1 VELLK
6 VSLVLNTKRNNMKID
21 TIRYVYENRQPEL
34 RRLVVKYG
42 LPPAKNAKDLW
53 RKVNYLVA
61 KFKGEVLKD
70 IADIHPDKDLIIWN
84 ESTKVSSDNVPK
96 SISELDLNTILPI
109 EKEKKSGACGCAGA
123 DGEYSECGG
132 GCGCGCSGGCKTT
145 ATYSNAGGIVEK
157 VKDNMPIVIIGSL
170 LLVGGLLFLGNRN

>member
-1 VELLK
+1 
-6 VSLVLNTKRNNMKID
+6 MKID

-53 RKVNYLVA
+53 TKVNYLVA

-132 GCGCGCSGGCKTT
+132 GCGCSRCKTT
-145 ATYSNAGGIVEK
+145 YSNVGGIGEK
-157 VKDNMPIVIIGSL
+157 VKDNMPILVIGSL
-170 LLVGGLLFLGNRN
+170 LLVGGLLFLNRN

>member
-1 VELLK
+1 
-6 VSLVLNTKRNNMKID
+6 MKID

-53 RKVNYLVA
+53 SKVNYLVA

-70 IADIHPDKDLIIWN
+70 IAEIHPDKDLIIWS
-84 ESTKVSSDNVPK
+84 ESTKAGNDAAPK
-96 SISELDLNTILPI
+96 SISEIDLSSILPM
-109 EKEKKSGACGCAGA
+109 EEKKSGACGCAGA

-132 GCGCGCSGGCKTT
+132 CGCGCSGCRTTATT

-157 VKDNMPIVIIGSL
+157 VKDNMPIVVIGSL

>member
-1 VELLK
+1 
-6 VSLVLNTKRNNMKID
+6 M
-21 TIRYVYENRQPEL
+21 
-34 RRLVVKYG
+34 
-42 LPPAKNAKDLW
+42 
-53 RKVNYLVA
+53 NYLVA

-132 GCGCGCSGGCKTT
+132 GCGCSRCKTT
-145 ATYSNAGGIVEK
+145 YSNVGGIGEK
-157 VKDNMPIVIIGSL
+157 VKDNMPILVIGSL
-170 LLVGGLLFLGNRN
+170 LLVGGLLFLNRN

>member
-1 VELLK
+1 
-6 VSLVLNTKRNNMKID
+6 MKID

-53 RKVNYLVA
+53 TKVNYLVA

-84 ESTKVSSDNVPK
+84 ESTKVSSYNVPK

-132 GCGCGCSGGCKTT
+132 GCGCSRCKTT
-145 ATYSNAGGIVEK
+145 YSNVGGIGEK
-157 VKDNMPIVIIGSL
+157 VKDNMPILVIGSL
-170 LLVGGLLFLGNRN
+170 LLVGGLLFLNRN

>member
-1 VELLK
+1 
-6 VSLVLNTKRNNMKID
+6 MKID

-53 RKVNYLVA
+53 TKVNYLVA

-84 ESTKVSSDNVPK
+84 ESTKVGSDNVPK
-96 SISELDLNTILPI
+96 SISELDLSSILPMAM
-109 EKEKKSGACGCAGA
+109 EEKKSGACGCAGA
-123 DGEYSECGG
+123 DGEHSEYGG
-132 GCGCGCSGGCKTT
+132 GCGCKT